1 MDQQKISY
9 VSGWYPEEKGEFLS
23 FRWMKKKAVVEISNI
38 DRSRKNSFLMFI
50 GGHPFPD
57 SANPVLNL
65 RMNGK
70 AIGEA
75 EILHSKNTYLY
86 PIRLRNNF
94 LHLELVLN
102 SVFANEKGIDERE
115 LGMIVYEIA
124 VHSLRKPPLPTSLE
138 LETTT
143 FCDINPP
150 CVMCYARM
158 LHTRP
163 SQENKNLD
171 DTVFE
176 KVQPH
181 LKKFEVI
188 SLHGIGEPLAGK
200 KLFPI
205 LRSIDSNKTKL
216 QFNSNGL
223 NLNEE
228 KCRGLVENGLSLVNF
243 SVDAAT
249 AETYKKIRRADFHKV
264 VANIRRLSEIKKEM
278 SSRRPR
284 IEMNMTL
291 MRSNFEEANQFVHL
305 AKDLGAES
313 VHLGILNKHSD
324 DYAVQN
330 ENFVFHYHQEMID
343 LSSPALGAKI
353 QEARETARVLGISL
367 FINMPKA

>member
-1 MDQQKISY
+1 MDEQKISY
-9 VSGWYPEEKGEFLS
+9 LSGWYPEEKGEFLS
-23 FRWMKKKAVVEISNI
+23 FRWMKKRAVVEISNM
-38 DRSRKNSFLMFI
+38 DRSRKNNFLMFI

-57 SANPVLNL
+57 RVNPILNL
-65 RMNGK
+65 RVNGK

-75 EILHSKNTYLY
+75 EILHSKNTYLF
-86 PIRLRNNF
+86 PIRLRNNS
-94 LHLELVLN
+94 LRLELLLN
-102 SVFANEKGIDERE
+102 NAFANENGHDDRE
-115 LGMIVYEIA
+115 LGMIVYKIA
-124 VHSLRKPPLPTSLE
+124 VHSLKTPPLPTSME

-150 CVMCYARM
+150 CVMCYVRM

-176 KVQPH
+176 KIQPH
-181 LKKFEVI
+181 LKNFEVI

-228 KCRGLVENGLSLVNF
+228 KCRELVKSGLSLVNF

-249 AETYKKIRRADFHKV
+249 AATYKKIRRADFHKV
-264 VANIRRLSEIKKEM
+264 IANIRKLSEIKEEM

-291 MRSNFEEANQFVHL
+291 MRSNFEEASQFVYL

-313 VHLGILNKHSD
+313 VNLGILNRHPD

-330 ENFVFHYHQEMID
+330 ENFVFHYHQETID
-343 LSSPALGAKI
+343 LSSPTLRAKI
-353 QEARETARVLGISL
+353 QEARETARALGISL
-367 FINMPKA
+367 SINIPRA